1 MEKTLQLLDDYLN
14 GKNRRSFDTISQK
27 RKIIIWYDK
36 NKEFKDLVES
46 IINSSYAE
54 ELTDKIKNA
63 KFYLYD
69 NNSIEIRYNIEILDE
84 TNDIVIYLPFERPA
98 AKDNNYL
105 LDIESFNYDYIFIPM
120 LSHIVAHPG

>member
-1 MEKTLQLLDDYLN
+1 M
-14 GKNRRSFDTISQK
+14 
-27 RKIIIWYDK
+27 
-36 NKEFKDLVES
+36 
-46 IINSSYAE
+46 
-54 ELTDKIKNA
+54 TDKIKNA

-105 LDIESFNYDYIFIPM
+105 LDIESFNYDYIFIPDNTTIK
-120 LSHIVAHPG
+120 LSEYNLSIDSTE